1 MEVIN
6 YKNSLVALTNSLL
19 KYYGISPFHETLNE
33 IDDLLKQNKYQNVVV
48 LLCDGLGS
56 KNLNDCLKKNDF
68 LRKNKLKNIT
78 SVFPPTTTSATT
90 SFLTGKYPS
99 EHNWY
104 GWDMYF
110 KDTNETISLFLNRVK
125 ETREYPKLDIF
136 KRDYMQY
143 VTLIDLIKKNSID
156 AYLLS
161 PFVKENTCYNLDEI
175 LEKTKLLCNDKKP
188 KFIYGYIE
196 NPDKLMHKYGIYSKI
211 VKEEV
216 KNINN
221 KIENFSKSIK
231 NTIIFVIADHGLVKT
246 KYINLKNDIPE
257 IYNMLAHTTA
267 IESRACGIKLKESIL
282 KKDFEKLFNLYLKE
296 DFDLLTCEEVLKLKL
311 FGKNSNQYLKD
322 TIGDYLIVAKK
333 NISLNYDDTSP
344 IFKASHAGLTKDELD
359 IPLIVI
365 DCNKNY

>member
-1 MEVIN
+1 MKKQDKKKQLRKLN
-6 YKNSLVALTNSLL
+6 TWSQHSLRFKIAIIVACSTLLTIVLAW
-19 KYYGISPFHETLNE
+19 GISNVLIRRFYVANTKSTLIETYN
-33 IDDLLKQNKYQNVVV
+33 N
-48 LLCDGLGS
+48 C
-56 KNLNDCLKKNDF
+56 NDF
-68 LRKNKLKNIT
+68 FNVEENVEQLQNSDI
-78 SVFPPTTTSATT
+78 
-90 SFLTGKYPS
+90 G
-99 EHNWY
+99 
-104 GWDMYF
+104 
-110 KDTNETISLFLNRVK
+110 SL
-125 ETREYPKLDIF
+125 
-136 KRDYMQY
+136 
-143 VTLIDLIKKNSID
+143 
-156 AYLLS
+156 
-161 PFVKENTCYNLDEI
+161 
-175 LEKTKLLCNDKKP
+175 
-188 KFIYGYIE
+188 YGYIE

-257 IYNMLAHTTA
+257 IYNTLARTTA

-344 IFKASHAGLTKDELD
+344 IFKANHAGLTKDELD